1 MFILITLYAS
11 AIIAANLLVAQ
22 FGPSITPINAFFL
35 IGLDLA
41 LRNYLQMKMTKLQMA
56 AMIVGTGCLSYLV
69 NPATGQ
75 IAIASG
81 VAFTLAALADWATFN
96 TVTGQWMKRNLAG
109 NSAGALVDS
118 IVFPTI
124 AFGSLMPA
132 IVIAQF
138 FAKVAGGTVWGY
150 FLIKIFTKNIQ
161 ATISINQG
169 NEK

>member
-1 MFILITLYAS
+1 MTYFLVSIYAA

-41 LRNYLQMKMTKLQMA
+41 LRNYLSLKINRYQMA
-56 AMIVGTGCLSYLV
+56 AMIFGTGALSYLI
-69 NPATGQ
+69 NPATGM

-96 TVTGQWMKRNLAG
+96 TVQGQWMKRNFAG
-109 NSAGALVDS
+109 NSVGALVDS
-118 IVFPTI
+118 VVFPTI
-124 AFGSLMPA
+124 AFGGLMPA

-138 FAKVAGGTVWGY
+138 IAKVAGGTAWGY
-150 FLIKIFTKNIQ
+150 LINKRLT
-161 ATISINQG
+161 
-169 NEK
+169 

>member
-1 MFILITLYAS
+1 MKYLIALYAS

-22 FGPSITPINAFFL
+22 FGPSITPVNAFFL

-41 LRNYLQMKMTKLQMA
+41 LRNYLSFRMNKWQMA
-56 AMIVGTGCLSYLV
+56 SMILGTGVLSYLV

-81 VAFTLAALADWATFN
+81 IAFTLASLADWATFN
-96 TVTGQWMKRNLAG
+96 TVPGKWMKRNFAG
-109 NSAGALVDS
+109 NSVGALVDS

-132 IVIAQF
+132 IVAAQF
-138 FAKVAGGTVWGY
+138 LAKVAGGTVWGY
-150 FLIKIFTKNIQ
+150 LISKRLP
-161 ATISINQG
+161 A
-169 NEK
+169 